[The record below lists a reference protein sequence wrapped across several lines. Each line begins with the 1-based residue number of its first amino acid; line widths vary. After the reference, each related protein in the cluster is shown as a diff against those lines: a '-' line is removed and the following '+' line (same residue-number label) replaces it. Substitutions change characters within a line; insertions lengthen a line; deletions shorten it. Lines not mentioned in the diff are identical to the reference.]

1 MITDWRY
8 RIVKKEGK
16 YGLFPVFIDD
26 NGDIVNINNIPV
38 YISESMIDLPTLE
51 NKAGI
56 PIPSLMREAFD
67 YPVLDY
73 NTGEEIQDRN

>member
-1 MITDWRY
+1 MSIKQSFTQWLG
-8 RIVKKEGK
+8 IEHKV
-16 YGLFPVFIDD
+16 PV
-26 NGDIVNINNIPV
+26 
-38 YISESMIDLPTLE
+38 MLE

-73 NTGEEIQDRN
+73 NTGEEIING